1 MATENGTYYYEFI
14 IWFSDCPRVMM
25 IVCVI
30 VVYLVMS
37 WRESKNKG
45 EKKIYIVLGT
55 QYFVFPI
62 LLTTRRVEVYIR
74 LWRVDHRKRK

>member
-45 EKKIYIVLGT
+45 EKENLHCSRHAVLRVSNSFDDSQSRSIYT
-55 QYFVFPI
+55 SMAC
-62 LLTTRRVEVYIR
+62 
-74 LWRVDHRKRK
+74 

>member
-1 MATENGTYYYEFI
+1 MISTITLILSDTLMKTSKSYPLKNFDSHWVENKLGCMSNHSTGYRKRGILLYELI

-37 WRESKNKG
+37 C
-45 EKKIYIVLGT
+45 
-55 QYFVFPI
+55 Q
-62 LLTTRRVEVYIR
+62 RV
-74 LWRVDHRKRK
+74 